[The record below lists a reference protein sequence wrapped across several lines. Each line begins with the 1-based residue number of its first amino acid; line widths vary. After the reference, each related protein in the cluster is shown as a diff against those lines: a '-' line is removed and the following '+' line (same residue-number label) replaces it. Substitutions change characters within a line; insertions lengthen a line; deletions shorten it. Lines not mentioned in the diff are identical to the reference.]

1 MTLSV
6 AKRTGEPGRRG
17 GEIAILAY
25 PNSQTAAVHGLTDL
39 FCVANSIHRAQGGTS
54 VGEIVVSHWK
64 LNEVSGR
71 VVRSYATCSGRS
83 QKLAAIILPPSIG
96 VPETRNLSRERLCRW
111 LKARHAQGTALCS
124 VCAGA
129 FLLAETGLLN
139 DRSATTHWSHAH
151 ELEHRFPKIKIE
163 VGKLLIDHGDVF
175 TAGGVMA
182 WVDLGL
188 RWIEKLMSP
197 TVMLASARF
206 FVVDPPRLDQR
217 LYTPF
222 SPNLLHGDIQILQLQ
237 HWIHSKYSEELTVA
251 ALAKLAAIG
260 ERTFL
265 RRFYRATGLKPSEYF
280 QQVRVTKAQEAL
292 EFSIHT
298 VEEITSMV
306 GYHDISA
313 FRQVFKKVVGLTPA
327 EYRVRFGL
335 AGRHRASSPQY
346 SPNLIETRL

>member
-1 MTLSV
+1 LDLTLSV
-6 AKRTGEPGRRG
+6 AKRTPNPSRRG
-17 GEIAILAY
+17 GEIGILVY
-25 PNSQTAAVHGLTDL
+25 PNSQAAAVHGLTDL
-39 FCVANSIHRAQGGTS
+39 FCVANSIHRVRGGKS
-54 VGEIVVSHWK
+54 VDEIVVSHWK
-64 LNEVSGR
+64 LSEVSGR
-71 VVRSYATCSGRS
+71 IVRTCTTGSGRS
-83 QKLAAIILPPSIG
+83 QKLAAIILPPSMG
-96 VPETRNLSRERLCRW
+96 VPETSNPSRERLCRW

-139 DRSATTHWSHAH
+139 QRTATTHWSHAL
-151 ELEHRFPKIKIE
+151 ELQHRFPRIKIE
-163 VGKLLIDHGDVF
+163 IEIEKLLIDHGDVF

-182 WVDLGL
+182 WIDLGL

-197 TVMLASARF
+197 TVMLAAARF

-217 LYTPF
+217 LYTAF
-222 SPNLLHGDIQILQLQ
+222 SPNLLHGDAQILHLQ
-237 HWIHSKYSEELTVA
+237 HLIHSKYSEELSVA

-265 RRFYRATGLKPSEYF
+265 RRFHRATGMKPSEYF

-298 VEEITSMV
+298 VEEITFMV

-313 FRQVFKKVVGLTPA
+313 FRQVFKKVVGLTPT

-335 AGRHRASSPQY
+335 GGKRRG
-346 SPNLIETRL
+346 

>member
-1 MTLSV
+1 MDKSQRLDLTLSV
-6 AKRTGEPGRRG
+6 AKRTPTPGQHG
-17 GEIAILAY
+17 GEIGILAY
-25 PNSQTAAVHGLTDL
+25 PNSQAAAVHGLTDL

-64 LNEVSGR
+64 LSEVSGR
-71 VVRSYATCSGRS
+71 IARAYTTCSGRS
-83 QKLAAIILPPSIG
+83 QKFAGIILPPSIG
-96 VPETRNLSRERLCRW
+96 VPETSNPSRKRLCRW

-139 DRSATTHWSHAH
+139 GRTATTHWSHAH
-151 ELEHRFPKIKIE
+151 ELKCRFPNIKIE
-163 VGKLLIDHGDVF
+163 IEKLLIDHGDVF

-182 WVDLGL
+182 WIDLGL

-197 TVMLASARF
+197 TVMLAAARF

-217 LYTPF
+217 LYAAF
-222 SPNLLHGDIQILQLQ
+222 CPNLLHGDAQVLQLQ

-251 ALAKLAAIG
+251 ALAKMAAIG

-265 RRFYRATGLKPSEYF
+265 RRFYRATGLRPSEYF
-280 QQVRVTKAQEAL
+280 QQVRVTRAQEAL
-292 EFSIHT
+292 EFSTHT

-313 FRQVFKKVVGLTPA
+313 FRQVFKKVVGITPA

-335 AGRHRASSPQY
+335 TGRHRAQSSQ
-346 SPNLIETRL
+346 